1 VRENAL
7 HATQSPKKEWR
18 AEMQMRNAS
27 GRILRRTGGLGER
40 TPQNFRFSCFGIFW
54 RGGHGKIPHKMLKC
68 SCMSNHLSDLKK
80 NVDIKLSELRT
91 KRKGVVGNF
100 KKKLEEAK
108 IEQIKN
114 SILNK

>member
-1 VRENAL
+1 
-7 HATQSPKKEWR
+7 
-18 AEMQMRNAS
+18 
-27 GRILRRTGGLGER
+27 
-40 TPQNFRFSCFGIFW
+40 
-54 RGGHGKIPHKMLKC
+54 
-68 SCMSNHLSDLKK
+68 MSNHLSDMKK

>member
-1 VRENAL
+1 
-7 HATQSPKKEWR
+7 
-18 AEMQMRNAS
+18 MQMRNAS